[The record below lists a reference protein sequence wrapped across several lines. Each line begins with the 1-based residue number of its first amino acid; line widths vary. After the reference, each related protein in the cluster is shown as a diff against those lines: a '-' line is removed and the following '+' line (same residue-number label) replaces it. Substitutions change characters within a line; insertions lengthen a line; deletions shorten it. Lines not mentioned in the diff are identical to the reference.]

1 MVTDSQG
8 EKVSSDFVDE
18 ASDGDGRDAA
28 ETQKLFEQ
36 LAAKWKQETAHLSSP
51 PAIAEHPAYQEI
63 IGMGEKAIPLILRD
77 LQETRDQWFWALRS
91 ITGESPIRPEDRGN
105 IDAMANTWVDW
116 GIQRRYISKADSGF
130 RRGEFDGS
138 SP

>member
-18 ASDGDGRDAA
+18 ALDRDGRDAA
-28 ETQKLFEQ
+28 ETLRLFER
-36 LAAKWKQETAHLSSP
+36 LTAEWKRETAHLSSP

-77 LQETRDQWFWALRS
+77 LQQTGGQWFRALRS
-91 ITGESPIRPEDRGN
+91 ITGESPIQPEDRGN
-105 IDAMANTWVDW
+105 IDAMAKAWVDW
-116 GIQRRYISKADSGF
+116 GKQHQYT
-130 RRGEFDGS
+130 
-138 SP
+138 